1 MPTTKFAP
9 RSSGVLV
16 HPTSL
21 PGPHGVGDLGPE
33 AYRWV
38 LTLEAMRQSWWQ
50 ILPLGPTGAGNSPY
64 QSFSAFA
71 GSVTLLSPELLQRDG
86 LLSGDFGAGQSFD
99 PGRVDYDRVI
109 PFKQAVLREAWGRFK
124 GGVGG
129 PSLRM
134 EFDAYCAREADWL
147 HDYASYAATRDALGG
162 LALAD
167 WPRDLRERD
176 PVAVAAI
183 EAATA
188 DEIGGHR
195 FGQFLFDRQWSAL
208 KEFAAARGVK
218 VIGDAPI
225 FVAMDS
231 ADVWANP
238 GEYLLDADRQPIAVA
253 GVPPDYFSPTGQHW
267 GNPLYDWK
275 AMEATGFAWWVARL
289 KRNFRQVDLI
299 RLDHFRGF
307 AAAWNIPAAEATAL
321 NGKWVRGPGRKL
333 FDAFVVAFGEHL
345 PIIAEDLGLITPDVT
360 ELREAYGLPGMR
372 VLQFMLGEP
381 DNPYWPHNYERLS
394 VVYSGTHD
402 NDTSNG
408 WYATLT
414 DAQRWQLGEYLG
426 HAVTN
431 PAEDLLRLAWGST
444 AKLAIAPLQDLLH
457 LGGEARMNVPG
468 VGAGNWTWRFRPEQM
483 PPNMVERLAGMTA
496 LTNRV
501 PGAGK
506 PVIAESSYL

>member
-1 MPTTKFAP
+1 MPPTKFVP
-9 RSSGVLV
+9 RSAGVLL

-21 PGPHGVGDLGPE
+21 PGPYGVGDLGPE

-38 LTLEAMRQSWWQ
+38 LTLQAMKQSWWQ

-71 GSVTLLSPELLQRDG
+71 GSVTLLSPELLTRDG
-86 LLSGDFGAGQSFD
+86 LLPEGFGAEQQFH
-99 PGRVDYDRVI
+99 PGRVEYDRVI

-124 GGVGG
+124 GGAGG
-129 PSLRM
+129 AGLRM
-134 EFDAYCAREADWL
+134 EFDAYQAREAGWL
-147 HDYASYAATRDALGG
+147 HDYASYAAIRDALGG
-162 LALAD
+162 AALTA
-167 WPRDLRERD
+167 WPRDLRERE

-183 EAATA
+183 EHATA
-188 DEIGGHR
+188 DEIGRHR
-195 FGQFLFDRQWSAL
+195 FGQFLFDRQWAAL
-208 KEFAAARGVK
+208 KDYAAEHGVK

-238 GEYLLDADRQPIAVA
+238 GEYLLDGDRKPVAVA

-289 KRNFRQVDLI
+289 ERNLRQVDLI

-307 AAAWNIPAAEATAL
+307 AAAWHVPADEATAL

-333 FDAFVVAFGEHL
+333 FDQFRAALGEHL

-360 ELREAYGLPGMR
+360 ALREAFGLPGMR
-372 VLQFMLGEP
+372 VLHFMLGDP
-381 DNPYWPHNYERLS
+381 GNLYWPHNFEPLS
-394 VVYSGTHD
+394 VVYTGTHD
-402 NDTSNG
+402 NDTTNG
-408 WYATLT
+408 WYAALT
-414 DAQRWQLGEYLG
+414 DAERWQLGEYLG
-426 HAVTN
+426 HAVHS

-444 AKLAIAPLQDLLH
+444 AKLAVVPMQDLLR

-468 VGAGNWTWRFRPEQM
+468 VGAGNWEWRFRPEQM
-483 PPNMVERLAGMTA
+483 PPGLVEQVAGLTA
-496 LTNRV
+496 MTNRAPATGNKV
-501 PGAGK
+501 VVEA
-506 PVIAESSYL
+506 SYL